1 MLSKVKGPKKLAIM
15 GKAKK
20 TNKQLFVQ
28 WLTDTTIHGWRY
40 TVNRELHLCEN
51 ILWAIITI
59 SFIACGSFLIKVTSN
74 ETLLHTRPGQ
84 KGRFF
89 RLLLTIGLNLR

>member
-74 ETLLHTRPGQ
+74 ETTAYSSWAKRA
-84 KGRFF
+84 FF
-89 RLLLTIGLNLR
+89 